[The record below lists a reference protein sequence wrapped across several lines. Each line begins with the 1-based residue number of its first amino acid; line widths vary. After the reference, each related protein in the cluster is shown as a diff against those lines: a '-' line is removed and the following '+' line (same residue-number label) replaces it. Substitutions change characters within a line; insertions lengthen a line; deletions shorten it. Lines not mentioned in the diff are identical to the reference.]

1 MGKFIP
7 VTDEML
13 EKARHDTNFR
23 QEMVSEYLERLTTAM
38 NQVKEVAGT
47 DPAAALSL
55 KEGSR
60 LADKLTEIL
69 NDMAGTSMQ

>member
-1 MGKFIP
+1 
-7 VTDEML
+7 
-13 EKARHDTNFR
+13 
-23 QEMVSEYLERLTTAM
+23 M